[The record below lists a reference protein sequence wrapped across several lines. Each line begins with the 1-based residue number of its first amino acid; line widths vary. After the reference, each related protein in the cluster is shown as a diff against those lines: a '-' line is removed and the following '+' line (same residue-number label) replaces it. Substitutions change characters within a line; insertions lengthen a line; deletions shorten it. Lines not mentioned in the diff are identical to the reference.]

1 MRDVVSALTSLE
13 GETVLVTGGSGGIG
27 RAICATLARSGGFVA
42 IGFRGN
48 EEAAAETLAMI
59 QAEGGAG
66 GLYQMDV
73 RDPSSVDAGIG
84 AILTDRGAIEIV
96 VNNAGVTRDGLL
108 ARMKDDQWNQ
118 VIDVNLTG
126 VFQVC
131 RAVSKH
137 MIRNRRG
144 RIVNVAS
151 TAGETGNAGQ
161 ANYSAAKA
169 GVIGLTKAL
178 ARELAPRN
186 ILVNCVSPGIIRGG
200 MTERL
205 SNDQKENILGHVPL
219 GREGDPYEVAAAVLF
234 LCSAMASY
242 VTGQVLRVSGGLYM

>member
-151 TAGETGNAGQ
+151 TA
-161 ANYSAAKA
+161 YSAAKA